1 VIRTVRIPCAQT
13 EVEQSL
19 SSRLDRLIDPFS
31 IYSLYDSDLG
41 DHSTSTDVTVTESMI
56 LMEEELVTK

>member
-1 VIRTVRIPCAQT
+1 
-13 EVEQSL
+13 
-19 SSRLDRLIDPFS
+19 LDRLIDPFS